1 VSYDDLAPFYD
12 EIERRLGVQGDVAAM
27 PAATLA
33 QAPRRHQFVM
43 PPNPPM
49 YAGSLFAEGAAA
61 LGYHAYPFPMAINSG
76 EFDGRPRCNSCGFCS
91 GFGCPIN
98 ARGLRRAQLPAP
110 GDQGRRRVAAP
121 DLRVPDRPH
130 ARGTAARGVSYLDEG
145 GKVHREEAD
154 VVIVA
159 APRSRRLA
167 SSCSRDQSCRSP
179 AGLGNRSG
187 QLGRT

>member
-1 VSYDDLAPFYD
+1 
-12 EIERRLGVQGDVAAM
+12 M

-61 LGYHAYPFPMAINSG
+61 LGYQAYPFPMAINSV

-98 ARGLRRAQLPAP
+98 ARGSAALSFLHPAIRAGAELRPRTFAF
-110 GDQGRRRVAAP
+110 RI
-121 DLRVPDRPH
+121 DLN

-154 VVIVA
+154 VVI
-159 APRSRRLA
+159 S
-167 SSCSRDQSCRSP
+167 Q
-179 AGLGNRSG
+179 
-187 QLGRT
+187 